1 MKICVTILLFISLL
15 FACEERY
22 STEFGLSNTGLLT
35 VEAVLTNENMN
46 QKIKLSLPY
55 QQLNGTSAPATGA
68 TVRVQEG
75 TGVIYTFA
83 EDVTN
88 PGIYHSPP
96 FQAVVDMVYTLQ
108 IIYNGQEYRA
118 QDSSV
123 PVAPL
128 TPMQYQKV
136 NEQYELILNNSGE
149 DPYYIDHQVIWEN
162 TSACVSGNSC
172 EGRIVFYDLKSIDVN
187 EIYKPAKEQFLF
199 PAGTT
204 VTRKKYSV
212 SPAYRT
218 FLRSILSETEWR
230 GGVFDVDR
238 ANATTNLSKGAIG
251 FFAVTTVVSDV
262 TVVN

>member
-1 MKICVTILLFISLL
+1 MKKHIIILLFISMIL
-15 FACEERY
+15 ACEERY
-22 STEFGLSNTGLLT
+22 ATEFDKSNTGLLV
-35 VEAVLTNENMN
+35 VEAVLTNENIN
-46 QKIKLSLPY
+46 QKITLSIPY
-55 QQLNGTSAPATGA
+55 QQINGKSSPATGA

-75 TGVIYTFA
+75 NSAIYTFT
-83 EDVTN
+83 EDPST
-88 PGIYHSPP
+88 PGTYYSLP
-96 FQAVVDMVYTLQ
+96 FQAVSGIVYTLQ
-108 IIYNGQEYRA
+108 IIYHGKEYSA
-118 QDSSV
+118 QDNSV

-128 TPMQYQKV
+128 TPLQYQPV
-136 NEQYELILNNSGE
+136 NEQYQLVLSNTGQ
-149 DPYYIDHQVIWEN
+149 DPYYIDHAVSWKN
-162 TSACVSGNSC
+162 TSACSSGTGC

-187 EIYKPAKEQFLF
+187 EIYKPGKEQFLF

-204 VTRKKYSV
+204 ILRKKYSV

-218 FLRSILSETEWR
+218 FLRSVLSETEWR

>member
-1 MKICVTILLFISLL
+1 MKKHIILLLFISVM

-22 STEFGLSNTGLLT
+22 DTEFAQSNTGLLA
-35 VEAVLTNENMN
+35 VEAVLTNENIS
-46 QKIKLSLPY
+46 QKITLSLPY
-55 QQLNGTSAPATGA
+55 QQLNGKSSPATGA

-75 TGVIYTFA
+75 NGTIYTFA
-83 EDVTN
+83 ADASI
-88 PGIYHSPP
+88 PGTYYSQP
-96 FQAVVDMVYTLQ
+96 FQAVSGIVYTLQ
-108 IIYNGQEYRA
+108 IIYKGKEYRA

-128 TPMQYQKV
+128 SPLQYQPV
-136 NEQYELILNNSGE
+136 NDQYQLILGNTGQ
-149 DPYYIDHQVIWEN
+149 DPYYIDHEVTWKN
-162 TSACVSGNSC
+162 TSACISGTGC
-172 EGRIVFYDLKSIDVN
+172 EGRIVFYDLKSVDVN
-187 EIYKPAKEQFLF
+187 EIYKPGKEQFLF

-218 FLRSILSETEWR
+218 FLRSVLSETEWR